1 MVYVSLLIGL
11 LSIVVAF
18 SVCLSLEALLDVPAI
33 ICEHGKDNRCWEKF
47 PYFPTIAMCS
57 GEGIRRR
64 RGNWEMRVGGLF
76 SLVGLLTDLV
86 LVQFSSAIF
95 LSQFFFNFSLVL
107 LV

>member
-1 MVYVSLLIGL
+1 M
-11 LSIVVAF
+11 SIVVAF

-33 ICEHGKDNRCWEKF
+33 TCEHGKDNRCWEK
-47 PYFPTIAMCS
+47 FPTIAMCS

-86 LVQFSSAIF
+86 LVQFSSTIF
-95 LSQFFFNFSLVL
+95 LSQFSFNSV
-107 LV
+107 